1 MTLTRWTRRLAPL
14 ALSLALAAG
23 NAPSPAHAQEQPA
36 PEAGSDSSGRPVDGY
51 ILTAILAFATLFVV
65 AKSARR

>member
-14 ALSLALAAG
+14 ALSLALTAG
-23 NAPSPAHAQEQPA
+23 YAPAPAHAQEPA

-51 ILTAILAFATLFVV
+51 IITAILAFAALFVV

>member
-23 NAPSPAHAQEQPA
+23 YAPLPAHAQEPA
-36 PEAGSDSSGRPVDGY
+36 PEAAGDTSGRPVDGY
-51 ILTAILAFATLFVV
+51 ILTAILAFVALFVV